1 MPGLG
6 AAGWWLGSF
15 TGQHVN
21 TAAWSPPELHIVGS
35 TRHTCTLGQ
44 SIEYWNCRIL
54 DKRCCGKCWTDP
66 PKLPNYPEW
75 WLGPV
80 AGAGA
85 QCAGLRAEC
94 GSEGEIQPGLA
105 GWPGRGT
112 GSGVYIHCRSL
123 FRLHLHR
130 LAAPPTTNHHW
141 RQSCLNKTRIS

>member
-1 MPGLG
+1 MSSPTPHILINMPGLG

-44 SIEYWNCRIL
+44 SNEYWNCGIL
-54 DKRCCGKCWTDP
+54 DKRCCGKCWTHP
-66 PKLPNYPEW
+66 LKLPNYPEW

-94 GSEGEIQPGLA
+94 GSEGEIQPGLGWLARA
-105 GWPGRGT
+105 GNWFWCLYP
-112 GSGVYIHCRSL
+112 L
-123 FRLHLHR
+123 P
-130 LAAPPTTNHHW
+130 LAF
-141 RQSCLNKTRIS
+141 